1 MGDYVLES
9 NPALGR
15 LIERLATQSRPP
27 AREQRSSL
35 FDSTRYRRRNRAK
48 VSKRVRE
55 DPMIVVEKKPAKN
68 PRAQKTADP
77 ADWLAVE
84 DDLWAIHEDSGA
96 DDMVLVDF
104 DEEPAVFVEEIGDD
118 GDDAFEGDEADE
130 ILDVY
135 GWADLDECG
144 EPVYEDA
151 DAFDERSVQA
161 ISAVENE
168 EGDWIIDAFKA
179 WMLKAVEA
187 PS

>member
-27 AREQRSSL
+27 AREQSSSL
-35 FDSTRYRRRNRAK
+35 FDSTRYRRRRRAR

-55 DPMIVVEKKPAKN
+55 NPMTVAEKTPAKN
-68 PRAQKTADP
+68 PSGAKPVDLAD
-77 ADWLAVE
+77 ALAID

-96 DDMVLVDF
+96 DEMVLVDF
-104 DEEPAVFVEEIGDD
+104 DEEPAVFAEEIGDD
-118 GDDAFEGDEADE
+118 GDDTFEGDEADE

-135 GWADLDECG
+135 GREDLDEYG
-144 EPVYEDA
+144 EPAYEDA
-151 DAFDERSVQA
+151 EAFEKTSVQA

-168 EGDWIIDAFKA
+168 EDDWIIDAFRA

-187 PS
+187 PG